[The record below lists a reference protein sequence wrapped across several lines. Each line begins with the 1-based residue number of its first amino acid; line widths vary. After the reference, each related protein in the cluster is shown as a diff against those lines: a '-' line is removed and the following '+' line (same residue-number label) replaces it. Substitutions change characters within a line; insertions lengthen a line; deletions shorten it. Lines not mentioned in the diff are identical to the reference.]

1 MATQAIMN
9 HEKNFIDV
17 FVGLLG
23 FINDTTIFQ
32 ITRIYHKA
40 MYEGSFF
47 VQCNNFL
54 KINPNFSM
62 TKLPIVIVTYNAFQR
77 H

>member
-9 HEKNFIDV
+9 HDNNLIDV
-17 FVGLLG
+17 FVELLG
-23 FINDTTIFQ
+23 FINDVTIFQ

-54 KINPNFSM
+54 KINPNFLM
-62 TKLPIVIVTYNAFQR
+62 TKLPIVITTYDAFQR

>member
-1 MATQAIMN
+1 MK

-23 FINDTTIFQ
+23 FINE

>member
-1 MATQAIMN
+1 MAMQAIMN
-9 HEKNFIDV
+9 HEKKFTNV

-23 FINDTTIFQ
+23 FINDTTIFK

-40 MYEGSFF
+40 MYEG
-47 VQCNNFL
+47 VFL
-54 KINPNFSM
+54 CLM
-62 TKLPIVIVTYNAFQR
+62 